1 MRAGGRTGWSAA
13 PRRLGVSVLVVAA
26 LACGGTGPR
35 PVALGEDACAYC
47 RMTVTDPRFAAEA
60 VTRTG
65 RVHVFDGIDC
75 LAGWVRAAE
84 PGTARALWVTDASA
98 PGTFV
103 AAERAGYLLDASLRG
118 PMGRAVAFASIEAA
132 RAAQARLGG
141 TVADWNAVL
150 ADTLAHAHGDR

>member
-1 MRAGGRTGWSAA
+1 MRARRRTGWQAVR
-13 PRRLGVSVLVVAA
+13 RRLRLSALALAA
-26 LACGGTGPR
+26 LACGGAEPR

-84 PGTARALWVTDASA
+84 PGAARALWVTDAAA

-103 AAERAGYLLDASLRG
+103 AAERAGYLLGASLRG
-118 PMGRAVAFASIEAA
+118 PMGRAVAFASVEAA
-132 RAAQARLGG
+132 RDAQARLGG
-141 TVADWNAVL
+141 TVADWSAVL
-150 ADTLAHAHGDR
+150 ADTLAPAHGNH